1 LINKANHSLGI
12 SVNYRSVERFLNQLN
27 INLKL
32 RTILISPIKI
42 VSATVVTLLFC
53 YPGKLLFSQ
62 DLLYSQAYISPS
74 LFNPSLAGS
83 YDALYRISLQ
93 HRNQWNAVLDNPF
106 RTYSLSG
113 DARLEV
119 GRDRNK
125 KDAFSLGANFMS
137 DKVNTFDFSKTMI
150 ALVGAFHKNLSG
162 QNNQFLSAGFS
173 IGMNQQN
180 INYENIRFQ
189 DQFNGTNAFDFNTS
203 EYLPQN
209 NFSYADIS
217 VGLSYSFNNRKG
229 FRLNTGGAILHLLSP
244 NISFYKDSSPP
255 DYFGETE
262 NKIHR
267 NYMGHISFEAPIAD
281 LFWLSPRLITSFQGP
296 HNQFFFGTGSKIL
309 INDSFN
315 SFLHFGV
322 FGRVNNNLENYKFR
336 DLSFLI
342 GFEIEGISI
351 GLSYDLS
358 LNDLQNYQQR
368 QGIFEISLSI
378 MGEYVNELDMCP
390 RF

>member
-1 LINKANHSLGI
+1 MNLQKKLVAAIIAFSLFLSTEKA
-12 SVNYRSVERFLNQLN
+12 VFAQD
-27 INLKL
+27 
-32 RTILISPIKI
+32 ILY
-42 VSATVVTLLFC
+42 T
-53 YPGKLLFSQ
+53 
-62 DLLYSQAYISPS
+62 QAYTSPS

-106 RTYSLSG
+106 RTYTLSG

-119 GRDRNK
+119 GRDRNNR
-125 KDAFSLGANFMS
+125 DAFSLGANFMS

-150 ALVGAFHKNLSG
+150 SLVGAFHKNLSG
-162 QNNQFLSAGFS
+162 ENKQFLSAGFS

-209 NFSYADIS
+209 NFSYADVS
-217 VGLSYSFNNRKG
+217 VGASYSLNNRRG
-229 FRLNTGGAILHLLSP
+229 FRLNAGGAILHLLSP
-244 NISFYKDSSPP
+244 NISFYKDSSEP

-262 NKIHR
+262 NRIHR
-267 NYMGHISFEAPIAD
+267 NFIGHLSVETPVSD
-281 LFWLSPRLITSFQGP
+281 YVWLSPRLLASIQGP
-296 HNQFFFGTGSKIL
+296 HQQFFFGTGSRFL
-309 INDSFN
+309 LNDSYN

-322 FGRVNNNLENYKFR
+322 FGRVNNNLDTYKFR

-358 LNDLQNYQQR
+358 LDDLQNYNKR

-378 MGEYVNELDMCP
+378 MGEYSNELDMCP